1 MSAAFLDQLG
11 LGHHRKRFEAEKI
24 DRDALMACTD
34 ADLQSLGVTALGE
47 RKKLLVWINTQR
59 PPVTTSRSSKS
70 ATLVV
75 DPAEKPHS
83 MLCLIGHPDHGR
95 RTLLMAIA
103 GISDAAYRA
112 YSPPKI
118 AQLVHET
125 ATRRYTLSCYAENR
139 DEFAH
144 AAAAVL
150 VVSVAD
156 GPMPGTLDHLKAARE
171 AGVPAVV
178 VYLNKCDL
186 VDDVELAE
194 LVEMEVRELLKMCGY
209 QGDETPIIRGSASL
223 ALAGNTS
230 VAGERSVKQL
240 FVAIDEYVAVLPAS
254 DRASSGMSAGGSGA
268 STGPVEEE
276 KKKSLGRKLLKP
288 GRALIRE
295 LSRGATDHAYQR
307 VREITD
313 DADQR
318 MKAQR
323 AAATEAADG
332 FLGKVSDRIFVLAAN
347 AAIAYA
353 AYLSFAAADP
363 GLRFAGAV
371 KLTWIG
377 TTLIALLL
385 FSAKKLKKRLSEP
398 HRERLNAIMKVQ
410 WSVVGSSAVVLGIVT
425 LMRALASLGS

>member
-1 MSAAFLDQLG
+1 VSAAFLDQLG

-59 PPVTTSRSSKS
+59 QPVTTSRSSKS

-75 DPAEKPHS
+75 DLAEKPHS
-83 MLCLIGHPDHGR
+83 MLCLIGHPGHGR

-103 GISDAAYRA
+103 SESDAAYRA

-118 AQLVHET
+118 AQVVHET
-125 ATRRYTLSCYAENR
+125 VTRRYTLSCYAENR
-139 DEFAH
+139 DELAH

-156 GPMPGTLDHLKAARE
+156 GPMPGTRDHLKAARE

-178 VYLNKCDL
+178 VYLNKCDF
-186 VDDVELAE
+186 VDDAE
-194 LVEMEVRELLKMCGY
+194 LEDLVEVEVRELLKMYGY

-223 ALAGNTS
+223 ALTS

-254 DRASSGMSAGGSGA
+254 DRASSGMSAGVPGA
-268 STGPVEEE
+268 STAPVEE
-276 KKKSLGRKLLKP
+276 KKKSSLGRKLLKP
-288 GRALIRE
+288 VRALGRE
-295 LSRGATDHAYQR
+295 FSRGAIDHAYPR
-307 VREITD
+307 VKETIHD
-313 DADQR
+313 VDQR

-410 WSVVGSSAVVLGIVT
+410 WIVMGSSAVVLGIVT